1 MVTGTKLIQRP
12 IREESLRW
20 LMHFKVYL
28 IPDRMMN
35 GYNEHEHAST
45 YERKEGQN
53 YRDWQPLNETL
64 PEI

>member
-1 MVTGTKLIQRP
+1 
-12 IREESLRW
+12 
-20 LMHFKVYL
+20 MHFKVYL